1 MFRERP
7 LILIADDESKIRR
20 VVAANLERSG
30 FDVCSADDGQ
40 RALEIFEHSV
50 PKPDLL
56 VLDVMMP
63 EKEGFEVLEAVR
75 KVSGVPVIL
84 LTAKG
89 EVVDKMRGFSLG
101 ADDYLTKPFSL
112 EELQA
117 RILAVLRRT
126 SGRRD
131 VASERLTN
139 GPLVMMPAKRTCSFG
154 ASPVRLTDTEYRLL
168 RLLMEKPGH
177 LRTHE
182 ELLRTVWGPEAIDDL
197 PLLRVTITRIRKKLQ
212 AAGAEGPVIASYS
225 GVGYLLDDYDD
236 L

>member
-1 MFRERP
+1 MLEQIPVAR
-7 LILIADDESKIRR
+7 ILFIDDDVDLVTLLSDYLSLDNMLVTPAYSGPEGIRKFE
-20 VVAANLERSG
+20 AGA
-30 FDVCSADDGQ
+30 FD
-40 RALEIFEHSV
+40 
-50 PKPDLL
+50 L
-56 VLDVMMP
+56 VILDVMMP
-63 EKEGFEVLEAVR
+63 EKDGFEVLEAVR

-126 SGRRD
+126 AGRRN
-131 VASERLTN
+131 VESVRLTN
-139 GPLVMMPAKRTCSFG
+139 GPLVMEPAKRICRFG
-154 ASPVRLTDTEYRLL
+154 EADVKLTDTEYRLL
-168 RLLMEKPGH
+168 QRLMEKPGH

-182 ELLRTVWGPEAIDDL
+182 ELLRTVWGPEALDDL
-197 PLLRVTITRIRKKLQ
+197 PLLRVTLTRIRKKLQ
-212 AAGAEGPVIASYS
+212 AAGAVGPVIASYS
-225 GVGYLLDDYDD
+225 GVGYLLDDYSD

>member
-1 MFRERP
+1 MFRQRP

-30 FDVCSADDGQ
+30 FDVCTADDGE
-40 RALEIFEHSV
+40 RALEVFRHAD

-56 VLDVMMP
+56 VLDLMMP
-63 EKEGFEVLEAVR
+63 EKDGFEVLEAVR

-126 SGRRD
+126 GRVQD
-131 VASERLTN
+131 VETETLVN
-139 GPLVMMPAKRTCSFG
+139 GPLVMVPARRVCRFEANDVKLS
-154 ASPVRLTDTEYRLL
+154 DTEFRLL
-168 RLLMEKPGH
+168 AKLMERPGH
-177 LRTHE
+177 LFTHE
-182 ELLRTVWGPEAIDDL
+182 DLLRTVWGPDAVDDL
-197 PLLRVTITRIRKKLQ
+197 PLLRVTLTRIRKKLQ
-212 AAGAEGPVIASYS
+212 TAGADGPVIASYS
-225 GVGYLLDDYDD
+225 GVGYLLDDYNE
-236 L
+236 

>member
-20 VVAANLERSG
+20 VVAANLERNG
-30 FDVCSADDGQ
+30 FDVCAADDGAA
-40 RALEIFEHSV
+40 ALAIFEHAD

-63 EKEGFEVLEAVR
+63 EKDGFEVLEAVR
-75 KVSGVPVIL
+75 KTSGVPVIL

-117 RILAVLRRT
+117 RILAILRRT
-126 SGRRD
+126 GKTKG
-131 VASERLTN
+131 AETERLVN
-139 GPLVMMPAKRTCSFG
+139 GPLVMTPVKRLCRFHDTD
-154 ASPVRLTDTEYRLL
+154 VKLTDTEFRLL
-168 RLLMEKPGH
+168 ARLMEKPGH
-177 LRTHE
+177 LFTHE
-182 ELLRTVWGPEAIDDL
+182 ELLLAVWGAEALNDL
-197 PLLRVTITRIRKKLQ
+197 PLLRVTLTRIRKKLQ

-225 GVGYLLDDYDD
+225 GVGYLLDDLEDA
-236 L
+236 

>member
-30 FDVCSADDGQ
+30 FDVCSADDGR
-40 RALEIFEHSV
+40 RALEIFEHAD

-63 EKEGFEVLEAVR
+63 EKDGFEVLEAVR

-126 SGRRD
+126 AGRRN
-131 VASERLTN
+131 VES
-139 GPLVMMPAKRTCSFG
+139 
-154 ASPVRLTDTEYRLL
+154 
-168 RLLMEKPGH
+168 
-177 LRTHE
+177 
-182 ELLRTVWGPEAIDDL
+182 
-197 PLLRVTITRIRKKLQ
+197 
-212 AAGAEGPVIASYS
+212 
-225 GVGYLLDDYDD
+225 
-236 L
+236 

>member
-30 FDVCSADDGQ
+30 FDVCSADDGR
-40 RALEIFEHSV
+40 RALEIFDHAD

-63 EKEGFEVLEAVR
+63 EKDGFEVLEAVR

-126 SGRRD
+126 AGRRD
-131 VASERLTN
+131 VESVRLMN
-139 GPLVMMPAKRTCSFG
+139 GPLVMEPAKRICRFG
-154 ASPVRLTDTEYRLL
+154 DEDVKLTDTEYRLL
-168 RLLMEKPGH
+168 QRLMEKPGH

-182 ELLRTVWGPEAIDDL
+182 ELLRAVWGPEALDDL
-197 PLLRVTITRIRKKLQ
+197 PLLRVTLTRIRKKLQ
-212 AAGAEGPVIASYS
+212 AAGAVGPVIASYS
-225 GVGYLLDDYDD
+225 GVGYLLDDYSD